1 VILLGLLLVLLAAG
15 LAVWLV
21 LGSQSINTPVD
32 LHTAGVHISFTP
44 LFLLAAGAAILLL
57 FWLGLAL
64 IRGSVRRRRRPAREA
79 KETRRQAEIEEN
91 IRADE
96 RSRAEET
103 HQSMLAERDRV
114 RDEEYQARLTQRD
127 EERDAELSTRQAEEE
142 RRIRADERAR
152 VEAEFRERQAGAPGH
167 GSAVAAGAGAAA
179 GAAAV
184 AANDHGAAHEPDGAA
199 QSASATTATMER
211 RQEAPATDDA
221 RSERRATQEDSAT
234 ESGANGTDASGTDT
248 GALDGGPAEGS
259 GEAGRHRTVADKLMG
274 RGPTGQ
280 D

>member
-1 VILLGLLLVLLAAG
+1 MILLGLLLVLLAAG

-21 LGSQSINTPVD
+21 LGSQSITTPVD

-127 EERDAELSTRQAEEE
+127 EERDAELRTRQAEEE

-179 GAAAV
+179 V
-184 AANDHGAAHEPDGAA
+184 AANDHGVAHEPDGAG

-221 RSERRATQEDSAT
+221 LAERRATQEDSAT
-234 ESGANGTDASGTDT
+234 ESGANGTEASGTDT

-259 GEAGRHRTVADKLMG
+259 EEAGRHRTVADKLMG